1 MPIDLLPPDDETFV
15 KKKQVSEKQKNHLAR
30 ARQAAIDRIQK
41 KKDEEAQNN
50 LSVKKNSEDE
60 EEENKEEVEE
70 EQPVKKVEKK
80 TNKKLPVKPAKKKDA
95 YYDKF
100 KIRTEEEIEEK
111 IQLEKFS
118 KFMKMQKKY
127 EEIKAK
133 MKEEEEDK
141 LKIHVKYTEDEYN
154 ELMSL
159 LEDKKKTNP
168 EVEKHNP
175 VQPKQVEK
183 NVIPQIDHNSQLA
196 RFTQG
201 RNHRT
206 RFGR

>member
-50 LSVKKNSEDE
+50 LSVKNNSEDE
-60 EEENKEEVEE
+60 EEENTEEVEE

-100 KIRTEEEIEEK
+100 KMRTEEEIEEK

-133 MKEEEEDK
+133 MQEEEEDK
-141 LKIHVKYTEDEYN
+141 LKIHVKYTQDEYD
-154 ELMSL
+154 ELMQL
-159 LEDKKKTNP
+159 LEEKKKTNP
-168 EVEKHNP
+168 EVEKHNT
-175 VQPKQVEK
+175 
-183 NVIPQIDHNSQLA
+183 NRS
-196 RFTQG
+196 
-201 RNHRT
+201 
-206 RFGR
+206 